1 MIRYR
6 YRWSAVLL
14 VLIASITTPMLAADS
29 PGWSHATA
37 LPHEAYVAV
46 EISQP
51 DRVLQQ
57 LFEPRV
63 KQAVTSHPEF
73 VRQRNQPDFLQMMN
87 LVEYFERRFE
97 TDLQG
102 LLQKLLGGGITLGIG
117 PGEQVLVILEAED
130 EKVLSEVHDFLLM
143 IARNQEQGQ
152 NDSVRSAEYRGVTG
166 WSFGPGQTHAI
177 LGNRLLWTN
186 QPQALTAAI
195 DRIQQ
200 ADLPNLASLPSY
212 QQSRKSSAKR
222 PVASVFARMD
232 VLKELPPVAAALDQ
246 QNNPL
251 LTLLLAPLMQAWKQS
266 DWLALDLDLE
276 DLTLTMTVTSDGR
289 ADDGALPTG
298 FAKSTEAA
306 DGAMPNLNVPRQI
319 AGISFYRDLH
329 RFYAAKDDLFPQRT
343 SGLIFFENMMGIFF
357 TGRDLTE
364 EVLAELHPEV
374 RMVIAQQEYPA
385 EIGTPD
391 PQLPGVALVFR
402 MKRPD
407 QFSLVAEE
415 AWQKAL
421 GLINFTRGQQAEPGL
436 ILDKPTHAGVK
447 YTLAAFLPP
456 EKSDRAPAETRFNF
470 QPALAMLDGFL
481 VLSSTDALA
490 RDLIDALQQE
500 TKEGVVPEAGNHS
513 IAQLNGSSLASIVRA
528 NRETLIRQNM
538 VEKGHSREQA
548 EAEIGMLA
556 AVVGSI
562 GRLQIAAGGD
572 RAEQLTIELEL
583 DLQP

>member
-1 MIRYR
+1 MVHHRRY
-6 YRWSAVLL
+6 ALLL
-14 VLIASITTPMLAADS
+14 VLSALITTPVLAADS
-29 PGWSHATA
+29 PGWSPAAA
-37 LPHEAYVAV
+37 LPRDAYVAV
-46 EISQP
+46 EIP
-51 DRVLQQ
+51 RPHRV
-57 LFEPRV
+57 FEPLFQPQVLR
-63 KQAVTSHPEF
+63 AVTSHPEF
-73 VRQRNQPDFLQMMN
+73 VRRRHQPDFLQMMN
-87 LVEYFERRFE
+87 LVEYFEQRFE

-102 LLQKLLGGGITLGIG
+102 LLQRLLGGGITLGIG

-143 IARNQEQGQ
+143 IARNQDQGQ

-200 ADLPNLASLPSY
+200 ADLPNLASLPGY
-212 QQSRKSSAKR
+212 QQSRKSSADR

-232 VLKELPPVAAALDQ
+232 VLKQLPAVAAALDQ

-298 FAKSTEAA
+298 FARSTEAT

-329 RFYAAKDDLFPQRT
+329 RFYTAKDDLFPQRT

-385 EIGTPD
+385 EIGMPA

-407 QFSLVAEE
+407 HFSLVAEE

-447 YTLAAFLPP
+447 YTMAAFLPP
-456 EKSDRAPAETRFNF
+456 EKSDQAPAEMRFNF

-481 VLSSTDALA
+481 ILSSTDALA

-500 TKEGVVPEAGNHS
+500 AKEGAAPVAGNHS
-513 IAQLNGSSLASIVRA
+513 IAQLNGSSLASIVQA

-562 GRLQIAAGGD
+562 GRVQIAAGGEQ
-572 RAEQLTIELEL
+572 AERLTIELEL

>member
-1 MIRYR
+1 
-6 YRWSAVLL
+6 
-14 VLIASITTPMLAADS
+14 
-29 PGWSHATA
+29 
-37 LPHEAYVAV
+37 
-46 EISQP
+46 
-51 DRVLQQ
+51 
-57 LFEPRV
+57 
-63 KQAVTSHPEF
+63 
-73 VRQRNQPDFLQMMN
+73 
-87 LVEYFERRFE
+87 
-97 TDLQG
+97 
-102 LLQKLLGGGITLGIG
+102 
-117 PGEQVLVILEAED
+117 
-130 EKVLSEVHDFLLM
+130 
-143 IARNQEQGQ
+143 
-152 NDSVRSAEYRGVTG
+152 
-166 WSFGPGQTHAI
+166 
-177 LGNRLLWTN
+177 
-186 QPQALTAAI
+186 
-195 DRIQQ
+195 
-200 ADLPNLASLPSY
+200 
-212 QQSRKSSAKR
+212 
-222 PVASVFARMD
+222 VASVFARMD

-266 DWLALDLDLE
+266 DWLTLELDLE

-289 ADDGALPTG
+289 ADDGTLPTG
-298 FAKSTEAA
+298 FARSTRAA

-391 PQLPGVALVFR
+391 PQLPGVAFVFR

-407 QFSLVAEE
+407 QFSLVVEE

-470 QPALAMLDGFL
+470 QPALAMLDGHL
-481 VLSSTDALA
+481 ILSSTDALA

-500 TKEGVVPEAGNHS
+500 TKAGAVPVAGNHS

-572 RAEQLTIELEL
+572 QAEQLTIELEL